1 MTFKNFKTFNQ
12 YLGDVIKYFTGT
24 NAKDFIQ
31 NHIAE
36 TAKKRLLETILSNA
50 EIAYQLGFEYPNYF
64 SKFFKKH
71 FGKSPKEY
79 RITRRNGLRN

>member
-1 MTFKNFKTFNQ
+1 MPNVAFFAEKMKLSPN
-12 YLGDVIKYFTGT
+12 YLGDVIKHFTGT

-36 TAKKRLLETILSNA
+36 MAKKMLTETKLSNS

-64 SKFFKKH
+64 AKFFKKH
-71 FGKSPKEY
+71 FGKSPKEF
-79 RITRRNGLRN
+79 RNLI